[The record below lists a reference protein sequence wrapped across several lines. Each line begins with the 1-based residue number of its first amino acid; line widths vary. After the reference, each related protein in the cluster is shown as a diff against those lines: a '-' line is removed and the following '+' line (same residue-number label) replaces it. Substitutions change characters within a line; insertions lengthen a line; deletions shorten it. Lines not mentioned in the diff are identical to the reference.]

1 MKVRAVDACRPGS
14 CHDSFIWNMSSARNH
29 FLNNYSNG
37 DQNSWLLGDSGY
49 GLEPFL
55 ITPYK
60 DVAAGT
66 GEHVFNK
73 KHASGR
79 NIIERTIGVLKSR
92 FRCLLGTLVYS
103 PHKVI
108 KIINV
113 CCALHNICREFNIQW
128 EEDPT
133 WNEGEGDDGN
143 EDDVGEFSQRNLF
156 NIAKRLR
163 DNIAAQLN

>member
-14 CHDSFIWNMSSARNH
+14 CHDSFIWNMCRARNRY
-29 FLNNYSNG
+29 LNNYSGG

-66 GEHVFNK
+66 REHLFNK
-73 KHASGR
+73 KHTSGR

-92 FRCLLGTLVYS
+92 FRCLLGTVIYS
-103 PHKVI
+103 PQRVI

-113 CCALHNICREFNIQW
+113 CCALHNICREFNIECQ
-128 EEDPT
+128 EDPT
-133 WNEGEGDDGN
+133 WNDGEDDVVN
-143 EDDVGEFSQRNLF
+143 EDDVEEFAQRNLF